1 MTYADA
7 TQHWMALDPEQ
18 QARFYNIAAKSDH
31 TAFEWF
37 NHLVPDNLK
46 DDPSEVAAFMDG
58 GTVTQEVWVSDQG
71 RASGHYEQITHD
83 IPDKDV
89 SRITS
94 GQNGGE
100 YTLDNTVME
109 DASANRSRGADNMTT
124 EELESIEASNAAES
138 QLIDGGE
145 IVDSTLEP
153 TAGALEAAEATTDVI
168 GVAADV
174 ISDIVAPISGAVVAG
189 TTVAKHCDN
198 DQDALVYGGL
208 AAAGGALICTTPP
221 GAIALGV
228 YCGVKLYW
236 KACCALSDWANS

>member
-1 MTYADA
+1 MTSIR
-7 TQHWMALDPEQ
+7 M
-18 QARFYNIAAKSDH
+18 S
-31 TAFEWF
+31 
-37 NHLVPDNLK
+37 LVSP
-46 DDPSEVAAFMDG
+46 
-58 GTVTQEVWVSDQG
+58 
-71 RASGHYEQITHD
+71 
-83 IPDKDV
+83 
-89 SRITS
+89 

-189 TTVAKHCDN
+189 TMAKHCDN
-198 DQDALVYGGL
+198 DPSCLWRFSCCWWRTHLYS
-208 AAAGGALICTTPP
+208 P

-228 YCGVKLYW
+228 YCGVSSTGKPVALLATGLTPNY
-236 KACCALSDWANS
+236 ACRLSWLSSLLH